1 MFIGFCVTQVCLLSQ
16 EICKHHQILFGMVC
30 NCLDIYQNFLYN
42 ISNNKFIM
50 IEVLLQNEPYRYI
63 RREELLENG
72 QPDYRIQ
79 KWNNYNG
86 YKDMYLCDN
95 YMQMQTAME
104 DFEYT
109 KWLDPAGVPC
119 YIKED

>member
-1 MFIGFCVTQVCLLSQ
+1 
-16 EICKHHQILFGMVC
+16 MVC
-30 NCLDIYQNFLYN
+30 NILDIYQNFLYN
-42 ISNNKFIM
+42 IIINNFIM

-95 YMQMQTAME
+95 YMQMQTAMD

-119 YIKED
+119 YIKD

>member
-1 MFIGFCVTQVCLLSQ
+1 
-16 EICKHHQILFGMVC
+16 MVC
-30 NCLDIYQNFLYN
+30 NSLDICHNFLYN
-42 ISNNKFIM
+42 ISITNFTM

-63 RREELLENG
+63 QREKLLENG

-79 KWNNYNG
+79 KWDNHNG

-95 YMQMQTAME
+95 YMQMQTAMD

-119 YIKED
+119 YIKEN